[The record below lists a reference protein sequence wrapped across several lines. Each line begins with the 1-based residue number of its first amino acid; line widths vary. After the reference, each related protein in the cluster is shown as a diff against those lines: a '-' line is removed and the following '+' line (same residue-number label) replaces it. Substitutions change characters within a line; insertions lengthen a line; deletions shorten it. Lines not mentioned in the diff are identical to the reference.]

1 MSVCLDG
8 DRRRAGPER
17 IRQARCDFDPSDP
30 GAVFASARSRDV
42 RLATKM
48 LLTKAEQVSDDGAH
62 AAALRASSGHDGPVA
77 ASARSGSAYGRTE
90 RGVRIRGWR
99 SRADLGCAVELG
111 ANASGDVESVRRP

>member
-90 RGVRIRGWR
+90 RGADFCGFVDGEVARISPLPWSSALMRMR
-99 SRADLGCAVELG
+99 TSR
-111 ANASGDVESVRRP
+111 R